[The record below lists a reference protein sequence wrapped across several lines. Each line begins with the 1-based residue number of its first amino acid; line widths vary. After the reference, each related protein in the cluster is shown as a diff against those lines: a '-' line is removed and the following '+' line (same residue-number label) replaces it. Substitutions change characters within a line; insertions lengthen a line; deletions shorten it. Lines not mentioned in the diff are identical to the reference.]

1 MSPDLSRSAKNFFS
15 GICDIDSLLRS
26 SSDAFV
32 GNKSGEF
39 FVEYFENENIHLE
52 NGTVMSS
59 SFNSSSGLGLR
70 TYLNDKFSYVYSS
83 DLSKSGVTNA
93 VQSSL
98 VASRFYNAPIITCS
112 STKNQGDAHTLYS
125 DVRYINSVSLSQK
138 VEYLI
143 NLEKKV
149 RDSYENVQSVAS
161 RLISSWQVVLIA
173 KSNGVVIGDVRPLTR
188 MSLFVIL
195 ERNGAV
201 ESGSH
206 SAGGRYGYDQLM
218 TSDIADTFVKKA
230 IDQATVKLS
239 AKPAPAGEFPV
250 VLGNGWTGI
259 LLHEAVGHGLEADA
273 NRKKTSVF
281 SDKLGTVVAAP
292 GVTVIDDGTIPQ
304 RRGSLN
310 IDDEGNSTSKT
321 VLIEDGKLVGYMY
334 DEMNAALMNAQSTGN
349 GRRESCKHPPM
360 PRMTNTFMLGGQA
373 EQNDIISEV
382 KHGIFAKSFADGQVD
397 TTSGNFVF
405 SSSEAYMI
413 ENGKLT
419 YPIKGAM
426 LIGNGTEVLKQIS
439 IIGNDTALDD
449 GVGTCG
455 KDGQWVPVGVGLPSI
470 LINKITVGGSNV
482 S

>member
-1 MSPDLSRSAKNFFS
+1 MNHDLTHSAKEFFS
-15 GICDIDSLLRS
+15 RICDVDSLLRS
-26 SSDAFV
+26 SSAAFV
-32 GNKSGEF
+32 GNKSGEL
-39 FVEYFENENIHLE
+39 FVEYFENENIHIE
-52 NGTVMSS
+52 NGMVMSS
-59 SFNSSSGLGLR
+59 SFNSSNGFGLR

-83 DLSKSGVTNA
+83 DLSKSEITNA
-93 VQSSL
+93 VRSSL
-98 VASRFYNAPIITCS
+98 VASQFYDEPTITCS
-112 STKNQGDAHTLYS
+112 STKDRREAHALYS
-125 DVRYINSVSLSQK
+125 GTRYVNSVSLSQK
-138 VEYLI
+138 VKYLM

-161 RLISSWQVVLIA
+161 RLVSSWQVVLIA

-188 MSLFVIL
+188 MSLFVVL
-195 ERNGAV
+195 EKNGIV

-206 SAGGRYGYDQLM
+206 SAGGRYGYDQLLTDGM
-218 TSDIADTFVKKA
+218 ADTFVKKA
-230 IDQATVKLS
+230 IDQAAVKLS

-273 NRKKTSVF
+273 NRKKTSAF
-281 SDKLGTVVAAP
+281 SDKLGTIVAAP

-310 IDDEGNSTSKT
+310 IDDEGNSTSRT
-321 VLIEDGKLVGYMY
+321 VLIEGGKLVGYMY
-334 DEMNAALMNAQSTGN
+334 DEMNAALMNTQSTGN
-349 GRRESCKHPPM
+349 GRRESCKYPPM
-360 PRMTNTFMLGGQA
+360 PRMTNTLMLSGQA
-373 EQNDIISEV
+373 GQNDIISEV

-439 IIGNDTALDD
+439 LIGNDAALDD

-482 S
+482 